1 MQPEALNID
10 PLDLAVMSSRL
21 EGIVRE
27 MENTVLRT
35 ARSSVVGLSR
45 DFSCSIVSAHD
56 ELVASAEGLPVH
68 VYGSSLLTRAMRR
81 FHPDFEEGDAFLHN
95 DPYNGNTHA
104 ADHTILAPVFVD
116 GEHLFTALVKAH
128 QADIGNSQPT
138 TYMANVADVYQEGAL
153 IFPCV
158 KIQRDYSD
166 IDDII
171 RMCRVRIRVPDIWYG
186 DYLSMVAA
194 VRLAERRLKGFAA
207 KFGTSRVKTFLQAWL
222 DYSEKRTREAIA
234 ELPGGRMV
242 MTGGFDP
249 YPGIEEGLQV
259 KVTMDV
265 DPEAGRIAVDLTE
278 NPDCA
283 PVGFNLSEAS
293 SRNAAIMGVMVVLNS
308 RGDAA
313 MSPVPMNE
321 GTFRC
326 FDIKLRENCM
336 AGIPRHPV
344 SCSMATGSL
353 GGPIATLTCSAF
365 AEAQEGLGAAHAASG
380 APPYL
385 AVVSGTDP
393 ESGPY
398 ITQLFCGTAGGP
410 GTPHTD
416 GWVSFVALAAAGL
429 LYRDSVEVD
438 EQKYPI
444 LIASS
449 RVRPDSEGAGRR
461 RGAPGNICEYGPLRG
476 DMQVFYYLDGQVNPA
491 LGVRGGG
498 TSLSCGAYRL
508 ERDGTVVECPEMVG
522 EVALVPGER
531 IGSRSAGGG
540 GYGDPLLREAERVLA
555 DVQEGYVSIG
565 RARDVYGVVL
575 SGDPTRFETL
585 AVDEEATAHRR
596 SQLSLGMDA

>member
-1 MQPEALNID
+1 MPTESLQID
-10 PLDLAVMSSRL
+10 PLDLAVMSSRV

-45 DFSCSIVSAHD
+45 DFSCSIVNARD
-56 ELVASAEGLPVH
+56 ELIASADGMPVH
-68 VYGSSLLTRAMRR
+68 IFGSGLLAQAMRR
-81 FHPDFEEGDAFLHN
+81 FHPDFAEGDAFLHN

-104 ADHTILAPVFVD
+104 ADHTILTPVFVD

-138 TYMANVADVYQEGAL
+138 TYMATAADVYEEGAL

-158 KIQRDYSD
+158 KIQRDYRD

-194 VRLAERRLKGFAA
+194 ARLAERRLKAFAA
-207 KFGTSRVKTFLQAWL
+207 KFGIPRTKAFVDAWL

-249 YPGIEEGLQV
+249 YPGIDEGLPI

-265 DPEAGRIAVDLTE
+265 DPEAGQIAVDLTE

-308 RGDAA
+308 RTDAPET
-313 MSPVPMNE
+313 PVPMNE

-336 AGIPRHPV
+336 AGIPRHPA

-353 GGPIATLTCSAF
+353 GGPIAILATTAF
-365 AEAQEGLGAAHAASG
+365 AEAAEGLGAAFSPTG
-380 APPYL
+380 APPYI

-393 ESGPY
+393 ENGPY

-410 GTPHTD
+410 GTTNTD
-416 GWVSFVALAAAGL
+416 GWLNFIALQAAGL
-429 LYRDSVEVD
+429 LYRDSIEVD

-444 LIASS
+444 LVTSS
-449 RVRPDSEGAGRR
+449 RVRQDSEGAGRR
-461 RGAPGNICEYGPLRG
+461 RGAPGNVCEYGPLRG
-476 DMQVFYYLDGQVNPA
+476 DMQVFYYLDGIVNPSY
-491 LGVRGGG
+491 GVRGGG
-498 TSLSCGAYRL
+498 TSLSCSAYRV
-508 ERDGTVVECPEMVG
+508 EKDGAVVECPEMVG
-522 EVALVPGER
+522 EVTLAPGER

-540 GYGDPLLREAERVLA
+540 GYGNPLSREVERVLT
-555 DVQEGYVSIG
+555 DVQEGFVSIG
-565 RARDVYGVVL
+565 RARDTYGVVL
-575 SGDPTRFETL
+575 TGDPGRFETL
-585 AVDEEATAHRR
+585 AVDHEATARR
-596 SQLSLGMDA
+596 RTEIAGG